1 MAKGEK
7 NRDVNVHREW
17 AKLWMG
23 IFLVFFGMGIMAY
36 SLIVEP
42 QGKID
47 YSVVTAFGGVLTWAG
62 AMFGMDSHSKIKMHE
77 QDKYFEAKKL
87 ELENEMRKFR
97 YDRTRDIPEE
107 SAEEG

>member
-7 NRDVNVHREW
+7 NRDVNIHREW

-62 AMFGMDSHSKIKMHE
+62 AMFGMDSHSKIKIHE
-77 QDKYFEAKKL
+77 QDVEFESKRYEQDRYFEEKKL
-87 ELENEMRKFR
+87 EL
-97 YDRTRDIPEE
+97 
-107 SAEEG
+107 